1 MKLVTV
7 FGASGRMGQAQVRQ
21 LLLAGYKVRAIT
33 RKKGIF
39 KDENVTEVSADYNDT
54 ESLDNAIKQSD
65 AAFYNK
71 PSFEQVTKM
80 IDFCAAVGAA
90 AARADIRLI
99 YQTAAY
105 APDDEIGQ
113 YNYDRVLATERALKQ
128 GGARTTIF
136 RPVLFMDNTLTK
148 WARNDIIENDEFA
161 YPHKEGL
168 QANWICLDDVAK
180 FMIAA
185 LERDDLIGRAIV
197 IGGPEI
203 LTPQRIA
210 DTLSGHL
217 GRSIK
222 PKTLTPR
229 EFAIR
234 MADIFEGVSDI
245 GREDYIAAMQ
255 GFYEYNNEN
264 KDNLNP
270 FKVDMKDVLEEIPI
284 KLTTFSEWVKQQD
297 WVPFDDDDVTT
308 PSGG

>member
-1 MKLVTV
+1 MTLVTV

-21 LLLAGYKVRAIT
+21 LLLAGYEVRAIT
-33 RKKGIF
+33 RKKGVF
-39 KDENVTEVSADYNDT
+39 KDKNVIEVSADYNDP
-54 ESLDNAIKQSD
+54 ESLDNAIKGSD
-65 AAFYNK
+65 AVFYNK

-185 LERDDLIGRAIV
+185 LERDDLIGKAMV
-197 IGGPEI
+197 IGGPEV

-222 PKTLTPR
+222 PKTLTPK

-264 KDNLNP
+264 TDNLNP
-270 FKVDMKDVLEEIPI
+270 FKVDMEDVLEEIPI

-297 WVPFDDDDVTT
+297 WVPIDDDITT

>member
-21 LLLAGYKVRAIT
+21 LLLAGYKVRVIT

-71 PSFEQVTKM
+71 PSFDQVTKM

>member
-54 ESLDNAIKQSD
+54 ESLDNAIKESD

-128 GGARTTIF
+128 GGAITTIF

-197 IGGPEI
+197 IGGPEV

-255 GFYEYNNEN
+255 GFYEYNNDN

-297 WVPFDDDDVTT
+297 WVPFDDDDATT

>member
-1 MKLVTV
+1 MTLVTV

-21 LLLAGYKVRAIT
+21 LLLSGYQVRAIT
-33 RKKGIF
+33 RKKGVF
-39 KDENVTEVSADYNDT
+39 KDQNVTEVSADYNDP
-54 ESLDNAIKQSD
+54 ESLDNAIEGAD
-65 AAFYNK
+65 AVFYNK

-90 AARADIRLI
+90 AARADVRLI

-148 WARNDIIENDEFA
+148 WATNDIIENDEFA

-185 LERDDLIGRAIV
+185 LERDDLIGRAMV
-197 IGGPEI
+197 IGGPEV

-210 DTLSGHL
+210 DILSGHL
-217 GRSIK
+217 GRSIN
-222 PKTLTPR
+222 PKTLTPK

-270 FKVDMKDVLEEIPI
+270 FKVDMEDVLEEIPI

-297 WVPFDDDDVTT
+297 WVPIDDNDITT

>member
-54 ESLDNAIKQSD
+54 ESLDNAIKESD

-197 IGGPEI
+197 IGGPEV

-255 GFYEYNNEN
+255 GFYEYNNDN

-297 WVPFDDDDVTT
+297 WVPFDDDDATT

>member
-1 MKLVTV
+1 
-7 FGASGRMGQAQVRQ
+7 
-21 LLLAGYKVRAIT
+21 
-33 RKKGIF
+33 
-39 KDENVTEVSADYNDT
+39 
-54 ESLDNAIKQSD
+54 
-65 AAFYNK
+65 
-71 PSFEQVTKM
+71 M

-90 AARADIRLI
+90 AARVDVRLI

-128 GGARTTIF
+128 GGAKTTIF

-185 LERDDLIGRAIV
+185 LERDDLIGRAMV
-197 IGGPEI
+197 IGGPEV

-222 PKTLTPR
+222 PKTLTPK

-264 KDNLNP
+264 TDNLNP
-270 FKVDMKDVLEEIPI
+270 FKVEMDDVLEEIPI

-297 WVPFDDDDVTT
+297 WVPIDDDDITT

>member
-33 RKKGIF
+33 RKKGVF
-39 KDENVTEVSADYNDT
+39 KNENVMEVSADYNDP
-54 ESLDNAIKQSD
+54 ESLDNAMKGSD

-90 AARADIRLI
+90 AGRADIRLI

-105 APDDEIGQ
+105 APDNEIGQ

-197 IGGPEI
+197 IGGPEV

-210 DTLSGHL
+210 DTLSDHL

-255 GFYEYNNEN
+255 GFYEYNNDN

-297 WVPFDDDDVTT
+297 WVPFDDDDATT

>member
-33 RKKGIF
+33 RKKGVF
-39 KDENVTEVSADYNDT
+39 VDDNVTEVSADYNDP
-54 ESLDNAIKQSD
+54 ESLDNAIEGAD

-128 GGARTTIF
+128 GGAKTTIF

-185 LERDDLIGRAIV
+185 LERDDLIDKAMV
-197 IGGPEI
+197 IGGPEV

-222 PKTLTPR
+222 PKTLTPK

-234 MADIFEGVSDI
+234 MADIFESVSDI

-270 FKVDMKDVLEEIPI
+270 FKVDMEDVLDEIPI
-284 KLTTFSEWVKQQD
+284 KLTTFSEWVKEQD
-297 WVPFDDDDVTT
+297 WVPIDDDDVTT

>member
-21 LLLAGYKVRAIT
+21 LLLAGYQVRAIT
-33 RKKGIF
+33 RKKGVF
-39 KDENVTEVSADYNDT
+39 KEENVMEVFADYNDP
-54 ESLDNAIKQSD
+54 ESLDNAIKGSD

-185 LERDDLIGRAIV
+185 LDRDDLIGRAMV
-197 IGGPEI
+197 IGGPEV

-222 PKTLTPR
+222 PKTLTPK

-270 FKVDMKDVLEEIPI
+270 FKVDMEDVLEEIPI
-284 KLTTFSEWVKQQD
+284 KLTSFSEWVKQQD
-297 WVPFDDDDVTT
+297 WVPIDDEDIAT

>member
-54 ESLDNAIKQSD
+54 ESLDNAIKESD

-197 IGGPEI
+197 IGGPEV

-255 GFYEYNNEN
+255 GFYEYNNDN

-284 KLTTFSEWVKQQD
+284 KLTSFSEWVKQQD
-297 WVPFDDDDVTT
+297 WVPFDDDDATT

>member
-54 ESLDNAIKQSD
+54 ESLDNAIKESD

-90 AARADIRLI
+90 AARADMRLI

-197 IGGPEI
+197 IGGPEV

-255 GFYEYNNEN
+255 GFYEYNNDN

-297 WVPFDDDDVTT
+297 WVPFDDDDATT

>member
-1 MKLVTV
+1 MTLVTV

-21 LLLAGYKVRAIT
+21 LLLAGYEVRAIT
-33 RKKGIF
+33 RKKGVF
-39 KDENVTEVSADYNDT
+39 KDKNVTEVSADYNDP
-54 ESLDNAIKQSD
+54 ESLDNAIKGSD

-128 GGARTTIF
+128 SGARTTIF

-180 FMIAA
+180 FMIAS
-185 LERDDLIGRAIV
+185 LERDDLIGRAMV
-197 IGGPEI
+197 IGGPEV

-222 PKTLTPR
+222 PKTLTPK

-255 GFYEYNNEN
+255 GCYEYNNEN
-264 KDNLNP
+264 TDNLNP
-270 FKVDMKDVLEEIPI
+270 FKVDMDDVLKEIPI

-297 WVPFDDDDVTT
+297 WVPIDDDITT

>member
-1 MKLVTV
+1 MTLVTV

-21 LLLAGYKVRAIT
+21 LLLAGYQVRAIT
-33 RKKGIF
+33 RKKGDF
-39 KDENVTEVSADYNDT
+39 KDENVTEDT
-54 ESLDNAIKQSD
+54 AEYKDPESLDNAIKGSD

-128 GGARTTIF
+128 GGAKTTIF

-185 LERDDLIGRAIV
+185 LERDDLIGRAMV
-197 IGGPEI
+197 IGGPEV

-222 PKTLTPR
+222 PKTLTPK

-264 KDNLNP
+264 TDNLNP
-270 FKVDMKDVLEEIPI
+270 FKVEMDDVLEEIPI

-297 WVPFDDDDVTT
+297 WVPIDDDDITT

>member
-39 KDENVTEVSADYNDT
+39 KNENVTEVSADYNDT
-54 ESLDNAIKQSD
+54 ESLDNAIKESD

-197 IGGPEI
+197 IGGPEV

-255 GFYEYNNEN
+255 GFYEYNNDN

-297 WVPFDDDDVTT
+297 WVPFDDDDATT

>member
-39 KDENVTEVSADYNDT
+39 KNENVTEVSADYNDT
-54 ESLDNAIKQSD
+54 ESLDNAIKESD

-197 IGGPEI
+197 IGGPEV

-255 GFYEYNNEN
+255 GFYEYNNDN

-284 KLTTFSEWVKQQD
+284 KLTSFSEWVKQQD
-297 WVPFDDDDVTT
+297 WVPFDDDDATT

>member
-33 RKKGIF
+33 RKKSVF
-39 KDENVTEVSADYNDT
+39 KNENVTEVSADYNDP
-54 ESLDNAIKQSD
+54 ESLDNAMKGSD

-90 AARADIRLI
+90 AGRADIRLI

-105 APDDEIGQ
+105 APDNEIGQ

-185 LERDDLIGRAIV
+185 LERDDLIGRAMV
-197 IGGPEI
+197 IGGPEV

-222 PKTLTPR
+222 PKTLTPK

-245 GREDYIAAMQ
+245 AREDYIAAMQ

-284 KLTTFSEWVKQQD
+284 KLTTFSEWVKQQE
-297 WVPFDDDDVTT
+297 WVPIDDDDITT

>member
-1 MKLVTV
+1 MTLVTV

-21 LLLAGYKVRAIT
+21 LLLAGYEVRAIT
-33 RKKGIF
+33 RKKGVF
-39 KDENVTEVSADYNDT
+39 KDKNVTEVSADYNDP
-54 ESLDNAIKQSD
+54 ESLDNAIKGSD
-65 AAFYNK
+65 
-71 PSFEQVTKM
+71 
-80 IDFCAAVGAA
+80 

-128 GGARTTIF
+128 SGARTTIF

-180 FMIAA
+180 FMIAS
-185 LERDDLIGRAIV
+185 LERDDLIGRAMV
-197 IGGPEI
+197 IGGPEV

-222 PKTLTPR
+222 PKTLTPK

-264 KDNLNP
+264 TDNLNP
-270 FKVDMKDVLEEIPI
+270 FKVDMDDVLKEIPI

-297 WVPFDDDDVTT
+297 WVPIDDDITT

>member
-33 RKKGIF
+33 RKKGVF
-39 KDENVTEVSADYNDT
+39 KNENVMEVSADYNDP
-54 ESLDNAIKQSD
+54 ESLDNAIEGAD

-90 AARADIRLI
+90 AGRADIRLI

-105 APDDEIGQ
+105 APDNEIGQ

-185 LERDDLIGRAIV
+185 LERDDLIGRAMV
-197 IGGPEI
+197 IGGPEV

-222 PKTLTPR
+222 PKTLTPK

-245 GREDYIAAMQ
+245 AREDYIAAMQ

-284 KLTTFSEWVKQQD
+284 KLTTFSEWVKQQE
-297 WVPFDDDDVTT
+297 WVPIDDDDITT

>member
-21 LLLAGYKVRAIT
+21 LILAGYKVRAIT

-39 KDENVTEVSADYNDT
+39 IDDNVTEVSADYNDP
-54 ESLDNAIKQSD
+54 ESIDNAMEGAD

-105 APDDEIGQ
+105 APDNEIGQ

-128 GGARTTIF
+128 GGAKTTIF

-185 LERDDLIGRAIV
+185 LERDDLIDKAMV
-197 IGGPEI
+197 IGGPEV

-222 PKTLTPR
+222 PKTLTPK

-234 MADIFEGVSDI
+234 MADIFESVSDI

-270 FKVDMKDVLEEIPI
+270 FKVDMEDVLKEIPI

-297 WVPFDDDDVTT
+297 WVPIDDEDITT

>member
-1 MKLVTV
+1 MTLVTV
-7 FGASGRMGQAQVRQ
+7 FGASGRMGQAQVR
-21 LLLAGYKVRAIT
+21 LLLLSGYQVRAIT
-33 RKKGIF
+33 RKKGVF
-39 KDENVTEVSADYNDT
+39 KDENVTEVLADYNDP
-54 ESLDNAIKQSD
+54 ESLDNAIEGAD

-90 AARADIRLI
+90 AARADVRLI

-185 LERDDLIGRAIV
+185 LERDDLIGRAMV
-197 IGGPEI
+197 IGGPEV

-222 PKTLTPR
+222 PKTLTPK

-264 KDNLNP
+264 EDNLNP
-270 FKVDMKDVLEEIPI
+270 FKVDMEDV
-284 KLTTFSEWVKQQD
+284 
-297 WVPFDDDDVTT
+297 
-308 PSGG
+308 

>member
-54 ESLDNAIKQSD
+54 ESLDNAIKESD

-185 LERDDLIGRAIV
+185 LDRDDLIGRAIV
-197 IGGPEI
+197 IGGPEV

-255 GFYEYNNEN
+255 GFYEYNNDN

-284 KLTTFSEWVKQQD
+284 KLTSFSEWVKQQD
-297 WVPFDDDDVTT
+297 WVPFDDDDATT

>member
-1 MKLVTV
+1 MTLVTV

-21 LLLAGYKVRAIT
+21 LLLAGYQVRAIT
-33 RKKGIF
+33 RKKGVF
-39 KDENVTEVSADYNDT
+39 KDENVTEVSADYNDP
-54 ESLDNAIKQSD
+54 ESLDNAIEGAD

-90 AARADIRLI
+90 AARADVRLI

-185 LERDDLIGRAIV
+185 LERDDLIGRAMV
-197 IGGPEI
+197 IGGPEV

-222 PKTLTPR
+222 PKTLTPK

-255 GFYEYNNEN
+255 G
-264 KDNLNP
+264 LS
-270 FKVDMKDVLEEIPI
+270 LIHI
-284 KLTTFSEWVKQQD
+284 
-297 WVPFDDDDVTT
+297 
-308 PSGG
+308 

>member
-39 KDENVTEVSADYNDT
+39 KNENVTEVSADYNDT
-54 ESLDNAIKQSD
+54 ESIDNAIKESD

-197 IGGPEI
+197 IGGPEV

-255 GFYEYNNEN
+255 GFYEYNNDN

-284 KLTTFSEWVKQQD
+284 KLTSFSEWVKQQD
-297 WVPFDDDDVTT
+297 WVPFDDDDATT

>member
-1 MKLVTV
+1 M
-7 FGASGRMGQAQVRQ
+7 
-21 LLLAGYKVRAIT
+21 
-33 RKKGIF
+33 
-39 KDENVTEVSADYNDT
+39 
-54 ESLDNAIKQSD
+54 
-65 AAFYNK
+65 
-71 PSFEQVTKM
+71 
-80 IDFCAAVGAA
+80 C
-90 AARADIRLI
+90 IR
-99 YQTAAY
+99 
-105 APDDEIGQ
+105 DR

-197 IGGPEI
+197 IGGPEV

-255 GFYEYNNEN
+255 GFYEYNNDN

-297 WVPFDDDDVTT
+297 WVPFDDDDATT

>member
-1 MKLVTV
+1 M
-7 FGASGRMGQAQVRQ
+7 
-21 LLLAGYKVRAIT
+21 LAGYQERSIT
-33 RKKGIF
+33 RKKGVF
-39 KDENVTEVSADYNDT
+39 KNESVTEVSAYYNDP
-54 ESLDNAIKQSD
+54 ESLDNAIKGSD

-180 FMIAA
+180 FMIAS
-185 LERDDLIGRAIV
+185 LERDDLIGRAMV
-197 IGGPEI
+197 IGGPEV

-222 PKTLTPR
+222 PKTLTPK

-264 KDNLNP
+264 TDNLNP
-270 FKVDMKDVLEEIPI
+270 FKVDMEDVLEEIPI
-284 KLTTFSEWVKQQD
+284 KLTTFSEWVKKQD
-297 WVPFDDDDVTT
+297 WVPIDDDDITT

>member
-1 MKLVTV
+1 
-7 FGASGRMGQAQVRQ
+7 
-21 LLLAGYKVRAIT
+21 
-33 RKKGIF
+33 
-39 KDENVTEVSADYNDT
+39 
-54 ESLDNAIKQSD
+54 
-65 AAFYNK
+65 
-71 PSFEQVTKM
+71 M
-80 IDFCAAVGAA
+80 IDFCAAVGVA
-90 AARADIRLI
+90 AARADVRLI

-185 LERDDLIGRAIV
+185 LERDDLIGRAMV
-197 IGGPEI
+197 IGGPEV

-222 PKTLTPR
+222 PKTLTPK

-264 KDNLNP
+264 NDNLNP
-270 FKVDMKDVLEEIPI
+270 FKVDMEDVLEEIPI

-297 WVPFDDDDVTT
+297 WVPIDDDDITT

>member
-33 RKKGIF
+33 RKKSVF
-39 KDENVTEVSADYNDT
+39 KNKNVTEVSADYNDP
-54 ESLDNAIKQSD
+54 ESLDNAMKGSD

-90 AARADIRLI
+90 AGRADIRLI

-105 APDDEIGQ
+105 APDNEIGQ

-148 WARNDIIENDEFA
+148 WARDDIIENDEFA

-185 LERDDLIGRAIV
+185 LERDDLIDKAMV
-197 IGGPEI
+197 IGGPEV

-222 PKTLTPR
+222 PKTLTPK

-234 MADIFEGVSDI
+234 MADIFESVSDI

-270 FKVDMKDVLEEIPI
+270 FKVDMEDVLKEIPI

-297 WVPFDDDDVTT
+297 WVPIDDEDITT

>member
-1 MKLVTV
+1 MTTVTV

-21 LLLAGYKVRAIT
+21 LLLADYKVRAIT
-33 RKKGIF
+33 RKKGVF
-39 KDENVTEVSADYNDT
+39 SDSNVTEVSADYNDPQ
-54 ESLDNAIKQSD
+54 SLDDALVGSE

-80 IDFCAAVGAA
+80 IDFCAAVGTA
-90 AARADIRLI
+90 AARADVRLV

-105 APDDEIGQ
+105 APDEEIGQ

-148 WARNDIIENDEFA
+148 WARNDILEKNEFA
-161 YPHKEGL
+161 YPHKAGL
-168 QANWICLDDVAK
+168 EANWICLDDVAK
-180 FMIAA
+180 FMVAA
-185 LERDDLIGRAIV
+185 LKRDDLIGRAMV
-197 IGGPEI
+197 IGGPEV

-222 PKTLTPR
+222 QKTLTPN

-234 MADIFEGVSDI
+234 MADIFDGVSDI

-255 GFYEYNNEN
+255 GFYEYNN
-264 KDNLNP
+264 DNTDDLNP
-270 FKVDMKDVLEEIPI
+270 FEVDMDEVLKEIPI

-297 WVPFDDDDVTT
+297 WVPIDDDDIKT